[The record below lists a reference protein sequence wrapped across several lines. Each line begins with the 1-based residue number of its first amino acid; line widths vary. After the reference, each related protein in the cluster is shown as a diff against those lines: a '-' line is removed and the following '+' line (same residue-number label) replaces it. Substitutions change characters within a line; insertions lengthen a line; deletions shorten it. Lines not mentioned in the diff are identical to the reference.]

1 MKRAPVVIIGGGVIG
16 ASVAWHLTQLGWKD
30 IVVLDQGGGPGEG
43 STGRATGGFR
53 ASYGSAIN
61 VRLSLLAREKLRRF
75 ADETGGKCGFDPAG
89 YLWLAA
95 HDAELDE
102 LRAGLELQHREGLRE
117 SREVSVDQC
126 LSLVPALSGKNLAG
140 GVWSPTDGYIRP
152 LGILAGYLGAAE
164 RQGATVRWGS
174 RVLGLERDSS
184 GRITMVHTNG
194 GPILADHVVNAA
206 GAWAGQI
213 AAMAGLEV
221 PVTPLRRQI
230 VPTVATSALPPSTPM
245 TLYAGDGF
253 HFRVRDDHVL
263 LAWPTPGSA
272 DDCWC
277 CDVEPGWVEQVAAM
291 AHERVPVLKDVEVR
305 TDAAWGGLYE
315 ISPDKHAILGAHP
328 DSPNFFLVNGS
339 SGHGVMH
346 SPALGALLAEI
357 MTYGEARSLDA
368 TPLRPERFAEGDPI
382 PGSALL

>member
-1 MKRAPVVIIGGGVIG
+1 MTHASVVIIGGGVIG
-16 ASVAWHLTQLGWKD
+16 ASVAWHLAQLGWTN
-30 IVVLDQGGGPGEG
+30 ILVLDKGGGPGEG

-53 ASYGSAIN
+53 ASYGSGIN

-75 ADETGGKCGFDPAG
+75 GDDTGGTCGFNPVG

-95 HDAELDE
+95 TQAELDE
-102 LRAGLELQHREGLRE
+102 LRSGLELQHREGLGDPRE
-117 SREVSVDQC
+117 LSADQC
-126 LSLVPALSGKNLAG
+126 RRLVPALSASGLIG
-140 GVWSPTDGYIRP
+140 GVWSPSDGYIRP
-152 LGILAGYLGAAE
+152 LGILAGYLGAAQ
-164 RQGATVRWGS
+164 RQGVTVRWGS
-174 RVLGLERDSS
+174 RVEGLERDSS
-184 GRITMVHTNG
+184 GRIIQVHTNAG
-194 GPILADHVVNAA
+194 TIQSDHVVNAA
-206 GAWAGQI
+206 GAWAGQL
-213 AAMAGLEV
+213 AAGAGLDL

-230 VPTVATSALPPSTPM
+230 VPTAATSALPPDTPM

-253 HFRVRDDHVL
+253 HFRVRDDHIL

-272 DDCWC
+272 DDCWSC
-277 CDVEPGWVEQVAAM
+277 TVEPGWVDEVVAM
-291 AHERVPVLKDVEVR
+291 AYERVPALKDVPIR

-328 DSPNFFLVNGS
+328 DCENLYLANGS

-357 MTYGEARSLDA
+357 MTYGEARALDV
-368 TPLRPERFAEGDPI
+368 TPLRPSRFAEGDLV

>member
-1 MKRAPVVIIGGGVIG
+1 MTRASVVIIGGGVIG

-30 IVVLDQGGGPGEG
+30 VFVLDRGAGPGEG

-75 ADETGGKCGFDPAG
+75 TDDTGGKCGFDPVG

-95 HDAELDE
+95 DAAELDE
-102 LRAGLELQHREGLRE
+102 LRAGLELQHSEALDE
-117 SREVSVDQC
+117 SREVSVDEC
-126 LSLVPALSGKNLAG
+126 LSLVPALSQDNLVG

-164 RQGATVRWGS
+164 RHGVKVRWNT
-174 RVLGLERDSS
+174 RVEGLERDSS
-184 GRITMVHTNG
+184 GRITTVHTDS
-194 GPILADHVVNAA
+194 GPIEADNVVNAA
-206 GAWAGQI
+206 GAWAGEL
-213 AAMAGLEV
+213 AALAGLEV

-253 HFRVRDDHVL
+253 HFRVRDDHIL
-263 LAWPTPGSA
+263 LAWPTPGSE
-272 DDCWC
+272 DDCWSC
-277 CDVEPGWVEQVAAM
+277 EVEPGWVEQVVAM
-291 AHERVPVLKDVEVR
+291 AHERVPALKDVPVR

-328 DSPNFFLVNGS
+328 ESENFFLANGS

-346 SPALGALLAEI
+346 SPALGALLAEL
-357 MTYGEARSLDA
+357 MTYGEARSLDV
-368 TPLRPERFAEGDPI
+368 TPLRPSRFAEGDLI